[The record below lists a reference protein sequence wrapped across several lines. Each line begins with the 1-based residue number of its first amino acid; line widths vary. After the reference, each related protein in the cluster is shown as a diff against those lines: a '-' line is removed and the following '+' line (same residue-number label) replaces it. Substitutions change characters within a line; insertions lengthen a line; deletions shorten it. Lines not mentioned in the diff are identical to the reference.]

1 MDRKQLQI
9 AAIALGLG
17 VFHAGVCP
25 QANAAPSAADALIF
39 KPIQPNVG
47 YYQPTKQ
54 EIAGCTIRAEN
65 QGGTTAWVVRNAQGE
80 TLRRFADTN
89 GDNVVDLWCY
99 FNDGLESYR
108 DIDSDF
114 NKKADQYRWFQASG
128 TRWGV
133 DKDEDGRIDYW
144 KVISAPEVAEE
155 LVWALKTR
163 DPKRFQLLLL
173 TPTELAA
180 LGFGEQQTQ
189 RLAAGLKAAPA
200 AYSKLASD
208 QKTVTPKTE
217 FADFYRTR
225 PATIPA
231 GTDGSTKDV
240 TIHDNATALV
250 TTGEN
255 HEQIYLGT
263 LVAVGDTWK
272 LLDAPTVGSD
282 NPGGLLTR
290 SLEGA
295 TQVPSG
301 ATGPSDEMQK
311 LMAELERLDAQA
323 GSAAPNQQGPLTD
336 QRADV
341 LQKLA
346 DTATDENARGEWIRQ
361 TADMLSSAAQDP
373 SADYPK
379 GLERLDQLADDL
391 AAKNPND
398 PLISYVKFRRM
409 WADNSI
415 SQQAPDADFAKI
427 QEKWLADLEAFANA
441 YPKSNDSA
449 EALLQLGMSHE
460 FANRTD
466 EAKKWY
472 QKLVAEFPGSQ
483 QAAKAQGVLRRLDSV
498 GKPIRFSAKDIR
510 GNAINIAAPPY
521 LGRVVLIQFWGTV
534 DDRCQDD
541 MDTLKEL
548 YAKYGGRGGFEIIG
562 VCLDKDPKT
571 MQAFLA
577 DNRYL
582 WRQIQEPGGFDGK
595 LANELGVMTLPMM
608 ILVDQKGSV
617 VGNNI
622 FPANLE
628 GELKRLLGA
637 AAAQNPAGNQR
648 R

>member
-1 MDRKQLQI
+1 MDRI
-9 AAIALGLG
+9 RIEFAAIALGVG
-17 VFHAGVCP
+17 IFHGLACP
-25 QANAAPSAADALIF
+25 QASGAYTPADALVF
-39 KPIQPNVG
+39 KPIQPNVD
-47 YYQPTKQ
+47 YYQPTRP
-54 EIAGCTIRAEN
+54 EIATCTMRAEN
-65 QGGTTAWVVRNAQGE
+65 QGGVSAWVVRNGKGE

-89 GDNVVDLWCY
+89 GDDTVDLWCY
-99 FNDGLESYR
+99 YNDGLESYR
-108 DIDSDF
+108 DVDSDF

-128 TRWGV
+128 TRWGI
-133 DKDEDGRIDYW
+133 DKNEDGRIDYW

-155 LVWALKTR
+155 LVWALKAR
-163 DPKRFQLLLL
+163 DRSRFELLLV
-173 TPTELAA
+173 TPPELET
-180 LGFGEQQTQ
+180 LGFGPQQTE
-189 RLAAGLKAAPA
+189 RLTAELKVAPTA
-200 AYSKLASD
+200 FSKLAAD
-208 QKTVTPKTE
+208 QKIIAPQTE

-231 GTDGSTKDV
+231 GTEGSTKDV

-250 TTGEN
+250 TTGDK

-272 LLDAPTVGSD
+272 LLDAPTVGTE
-282 NPGGLLTR
+282 NPGGLLTQNVQD
-290 SLEGA
+290 GA
-295 TQVPSG
+295 QAPADTS
-301 ATGPSDEMQK
+301 GPSDEMQK
-311 LMAELERLDAQA
+311 WMADLERLDAQA
-323 GSAAPNQQGPLTD
+323 AQAAPNQQGSLTD
-336 QRADV
+336 QRAEI

-346 DTATDENARGEWIRQ
+346 DAATDESVRGEWIRQ
-361 TADMLSSAAQDP
+361 LADMLSSAAQD
-373 SADYPK
+373 ADANYAK
-379 GLERLDQLADDL
+379 GLERLDQLAESL

-427 QEKWLADLEAFANA
+427 QEKWLTDLEAFANA
-441 YPKSNDSA
+441 YPTSNDAA

-460 FANRTD
+460 FANRLD
-466 EAKKWY
+466 VAKQWY
-472 QKLVAEFPGSQ
+472 DKLVKDFPNTP

-498 GKPIRFSAKDIR
+498 GKPIRFSAKDVR
-510 GNAINIAAPPY
+510 GSTVNVSAPPY

-534 DDRCQDD
+534 DDRCKED

-577 DNRYL
+577 ENRYL

-595 LANELGVMTLPMM
+595 LANDLGVMTLPMM
-608 ILVDQKGSV
+608 ILVDQKGTV

-628 GELKRLLGA
+628 GELKRLLPTA
-637 AAAQNPAGNQR
+637 TAQNPVGNR
-648 R
+648 GR